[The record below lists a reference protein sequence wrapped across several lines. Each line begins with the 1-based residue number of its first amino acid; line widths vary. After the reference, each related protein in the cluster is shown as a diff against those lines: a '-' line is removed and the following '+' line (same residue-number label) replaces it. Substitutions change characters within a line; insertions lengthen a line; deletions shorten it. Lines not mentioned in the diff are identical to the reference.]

1 MEAHISCWTSVQAR
15 RNLTGIQEVRLRTA
29 TDHSQI
35 PPVEMF
41 PEERRLTLKS
51 LITHHRTKGVLV
63 LLVLLVLRLSAQVQ
77 STSQN
82 DTDIVQAIEDEIY
95 DYSLQADYDDIG
107 TATGKNIRHVN
118 LYIFPNSN
126 QPGSFN
132 VIYKLPPPYG
142 EIYRMT
148 RMTDDGLAF
157 LYTRPE
163 HGFRSSGP
171 AFSTVY
177 VDDDKVCKLKADA
190 TRTYFEIQV
199 EPEKDR
205 LEQAIARQKR
215 RYGYSTLE
223 KTRIGR
229 HPKQKE

>member
-1 MEAHISCWTSVQAR
+1 MK
-15 RNLTGIQEVRLRTA
+15 TA
-29 TDHSQI
+29 TDRSQI
-35 PPVEMF
+35 PPVETF
-41 PEERRLTLKS
+41 REERRWTLKS
-51 LITHHRTKGVLV
+51 SITHHRSKGILALLI
-63 LLVLLVLRLSAQVQ
+63 LLVLNVSAQVP
-77 STSQN
+77 SASKK
-82 DTDIVQAIEDEIY
+82 DAAIVQAIEDEIY
-95 DYSLQADYDDIG
+95 DYNLQADYEDIG
-107 TATGKNIRHVN
+107 TATAKNIRHVN

-142 EIYRMT
+142 EIYRMV
-148 RMTDDGLAF
+148 RITDDGLAF

-190 TRTYFEIQV
+190 TRTYFEVQV

-215 RYGYSTLE
+215 RYGYSALE
-223 KTRIGR
+223 KTRAGR
-229 HPKQKE
+229 HRKRE

>member
-1 MEAHISCWTSVQAR
+1 MDR
-15 RNLTGIQEVRLRTA
+15 
-29 TDHSQI
+29 SQI
-35 PPVEMF
+35 LPVEMF

-51 LITHHRTKGVLV
+51 SITHRRTKGALV
-63 LLVLLVLRLSAQVQ
+63 LLVLLVLKLSAQISSIPQ
-77 STSQN
+77 GN
-82 DTDIVQAIEDEIY
+82 AAIVQAIEDEIY
-95 DYSLQADYDDIG
+95 DYGWQGGYEDIG
-107 TATGKNIRHVN
+107 TATAKNIRRVN
-118 LYIFPNSN
+118 VYVFPNVE

-132 VIYKLPPPYG
+132 LIYKLPPPYG
-142 EIYRMT
+142 EVYRMV

-177 VDDDKVCKLKADA
+177 LDDDKVCKLKADA
-190 TRTYFEIQV
+190 SKAYFEIQV

-215 RYGYSTLE
+215 RYGYSAFE
-223 KTRIGR
+223 ETRASKHR
-229 HPKQKE
+229 KQE